1 MGFGWEFDAFFF
13 LLAVNAAIAVTCYVA
28 APRGWAR
35 QLCLGS
41 LLFNGFVLLMT
52 LLAAFATGS
61 VIAVSIYLLPWVL
74 VGLEFLLLL
83 QIYTTRCRK

>member
-1 MGFGWEFDAFFF
+1 MGFGWEFDAFF
-13 LLAVNAAIAVTCYVA
+13 LLLTLNGVVALACYVA
-28 APRGWAR
+28 APRDWAR

-41 LLFNGFVLLMT
+41 LLFNGFVLLIT

-61 VIAVSIYLLPWVL
+61 IIAVSIYFLPWAL

-83 QIYTTRCRK
+83 QIYNTRWRR